1 MAEPVISVV
10 IATRNR
16 ADSLRQRLPKLL
28 ALSPG
33 LPWELIVVDNGSSD
47 GTAEL
52 LAGMAGRLQAVYEPE
67 PGKSRALNR
76 AITAARGE
84 LLVFT
89 DDDVDP
95 QPDWLDQL
103 AAAAARH
110 PDIDGFG
117 GRIRVKTSGVPAWVL
132 RSRLRQLLISA
143 HDYGELERP
152 YPPNRFPIGP
162 NMAVRRRALRG
173 IAEPF
178 PVELGPGSAVPVGD
192 EPAFFFRL
200 GFGTAK
206 TSLYVPTAE
215 VRHEPNLAYL
225 ALGPALRRCYLG
237 GYSAGLMNARYSS
250 QASPELRGAPVWR
263 KIAATYSWQEFLCS
277 AVRMLGYAAGYR
289 RGR

>member
-1 MAEPVISVV
+1 MADPVISVI

-16 ADSLRQRLPKLL
+16 SDSLRRRLPALL

-33 LPWELIVVDNGSSD
+33 LRWELIVADNGSSD

-52 LAGMAGRLQAVYEPE
+52 LAGMADRLRAVHEPR

-76 AITAARGE
+76 AIALARGE

-95 QPDWLDQL
+95 QADWLDEL

-110 PDIDGFG
+110 PDVDGFG
-117 GRIRVKTSGVPAWVL
+117 GRIRVETSGVPAWVL
-132 RSRLRQLLISA
+132 RSRLRQLLVSA
-143 HDYGELERP
+143 HDYGDVECA

-178 PVELGPGSAVPVGD
+178 PVELGPGAPVPVGD

-200 GFGTAK
+200 GFGTGKA
-206 TSLYVPTAE
+206 SLYVPTAQ

-225 ALGPALRRCYLG
+225 ALGPALRRSYLG
-237 GYSAGLMNARYSS
+237 GYSAGLMNARYSA
-250 QASPELRGAPVWR
+250 QASPELKGVPVWR
-263 KIAATYSWQEFLCS
+263 KIAATRSWQEFLCS